1 MTANPFET
9 LTLEQL
15 RTRTSAK
22 WRFFDPDVLPLWVAE
37 MDVPLADCVV
47 EAVERAMRNGDTG
60 YPSGN
65 PYGEAH
71 AEFAAARFG
80 WQLDPSMSYA
90 ITDVMSGVDDLI
102 SSLSEPGAPVVTTPP
117 VYGPF
122 DQHVKR
128 LGRPQVFA
136 RLTRDGRLDA
146 GTLEEAFAT
155 VQSGGT
161 GGVFLLSNPHNPTG
175 ASHTREEL
183 QVAVELANRYGVRI
197 VSDEIHAS
205 LQMPGH
211 VFTPILTI
219 DGAENAY
226 ALTSASKAFNLAG
239 LKAALVIGGT
249 GTRAELTQLRS
260 NNVAWTSHLGVIAH
274 AAAYREGGAWLDN
287 VIAGLDAN
295 RHFFADQVAQL
306 MPDAVFLVPEATY
319 LGWLDLRGYNVPD
332 DPAPVLRERARVA
345 YSPAEF
351 FGLGSEGHVRV
362 NLATNQAILAEA
374 ARRTAELVTSS

>member
-1 MTANPFET
+1 M
-9 LTLEQL
+9 
-15 RTRTSAK
+15 
-22 WRFFDPDVLPLWVAE
+22 
-37 MDVPLADCVV
+37 
-47 EAVERAMRNGDTG
+47 
-60 YPSGN
+60 
-65 PYGEAH
+65 
-71 AEFAAARFG
+71 
-80 WQLDPSMSYA
+80 
-90 ITDVMSGVDDLI
+90 
-102 SSLSEPGAPVVTTPP
+102 
-117 VYGPF
+117 
-122 DQHVKR
+122 
-128 LGRPQVFA
+128 
-136 RLTRDGRLDA
+136 
-146 GTLEEAFAT
+146 
-155 VQSGGT
+155 
-161 GGVFLLSNPHNPTG
+161 
-175 ASHTREEL
+175 
-183 QVAVELANRYGVRI
+183 AVELANRYGVRI

-274 AAAYREGGAWLDN
+274 TAAYREGGAWLDN

-374 ARRTAELVTSS
+374 ARRTAELVTSL

>member
-1 MTANPFET
+1 
-9 LTLEQL
+9 
-15 RTRTSAK
+15 
-22 WRFFDPDVLPLWVAE
+22 
-37 MDVPLADCVV
+37 
-47 EAVERAMRNGDTG
+47 
-60 YPSGN
+60 
-65 PYGEAH
+65 
-71 AEFAAARFG
+71 
-80 WQLDPSMSYA
+80 MSYA
-90 ITDVMSGVDDLI
+90 ITDVMTGVDDLI

-128 LGRPQVFA
+128 LNRPQIFA
-136 RLTRDGRLDA
+136 PLTDAGRLDL
-146 GTLEEAFAT
+146 GTLEAAFAAA
-155 VQSGGT
+155 QSGGM

-175 ASHTREEL
+175 ASHTRDEL
-183 QVAVELANRYGVRI
+183 QMAVELANRYGVRI

-219 DGAENAY
+219 EGAENAY

-249 GTRAELTQLRS
+249 NTRAELTQLRS
-260 NNVAWTSHLGVIAH
+260 NSVAWTSHLGVIAH
-274 AAAYREGGAWLDN
+274 TAAYLHGGAWLDG

-332 DPAPVLRERARVA
+332 DPAPVLREKARVA

-374 ARRTAELVTSS
+374 ARRTAELVTSL

>member
-1 MTANPFET
+1 MTTSPFES

-22 WRFFDPDVLPLWVAE
+22 WRFFEPDVLPLWVAE
-37 MDVPLADCVV
+37 MDVPLADCVI

-71 AEFAAARFG
+71 AAFAAERFG
-80 WQLDPSMSYA
+80 WQLDPAMSYA
-90 ITDVMSGVDDLI
+90 ITDVMTGVDDLI

-122 DQHVKR
+122 DAHVKR
-128 LGRPQVFA
+128 LGRPQIFA
-136 RLTRDGRLDA
+136 PLTDEGRLDL
-146 GTLEEAFAT
+146 GTLEEAFST
-155 VQSGGT
+155 VQAGGK
-161 GGVFLLSNPHNPTG
+161 GGIFLLSNPHNPTG

-183 QVAVELANRYGVRI
+183 EATVELANRFGVRI

-211 VFTPILTI
+211 TFTPILTI
-219 DGAENAY
+219 EGAEHAFT
-226 ALTSASKAFNLAG
+226 LTSASKAFNLAG
-239 LKAALVIGGT
+239 LKAALVIGGSET
-249 GTRAELTQLRS
+249 KLELTKLKA

-274 AAAYREGGAWLDN
+274 TAAYRDGGAWLDS
-287 VIAGLDAN
+287 VIVGLDAN
-295 RHFFADQVAQL
+295 RHFFADQVAAL
-306 MPDAVFLVPEATY
+306 MPKANFLIPEATY
-319 LGWLDLRGYNVPD
+319 LGWLDLTGYNVPD

-351 FGLGSEGHVRV
+351 FGLGSNGHVRV

-374 ARRTAELVTSS
+374 AKRTADLVTSL